1 MKRKTWIGI
10 LGLVAVLVAGGLFA
24 SNMGFKL
31 NYTLNGPSGGSSG
44 TTALALPYNQQT
56 NLIDAED
63 LIDDI
68 NAGAGSSVVASV
80 SRYLNATDGLETYT
94 GLTGVNFSLAPGE
107 GYLLKTTADTNY
119 IVVGSHDPALS
130 VSLSGPAG
138 GSSGTTLWSFPY
150 HSTAGNAEDLIG
162 EINTAVGSPVVASVS
177 RYLSATDGLETYTG
191 LTGTNFALA
200 PGEGYYVKVNSSASW
215 VPSHY

>member
-44 TTALALPYNQQT
+44 TTALSLPYNQQT

-63 LIDDI
+63 LINDI

-107 GYLLKTTADTNY
+107 GY
-119 IVVGSHDPALS
+119 
-130 VSLSGPAG
+130 
-138 GSSGTTLWSFPY
+138 F
-150 HSTAGNAEDLIG
+150 
-162 EINTAVGSPVVASVS
+162 
-177 RYLSATDGLETYTG
+177 
-191 LTGTNFALA
+191 
-200 PGEGYYVKVNSSASW
+200 VKVNSSASW